1 MRTIQRNHQG
11 VRIRT
16 ICLISFIFTTCYPSI
31 SSELVGYEN
40 TPCKRFQIK
49 AKIHN
54 YITDGT
60 QTVGLSPT
68 EKEPIGKGQH
78 TWQQIF
84 CDVEQGK
91 VLTRIFFSETFPDN
105 PELPSQILYLHAG
118 ESTFIDYL
126 KKRVIRSRY
135 NQNYM
140 DGSNLVWAGRVH
152 AGKVLAG
159 VIKNVSPEITKM
171 DNDRFPLTLKA
182 GAPHFA
188 PPAFPEPIT
197 LTVDQHIRVIKLEE
211 KQRVFHFEWNSLT
224 SKAFDYVSQA
234 TMQTKGGPLHM
245 CQEMTVSEYLYNP
258 TFPENLFELNYPDS
272 FEKHDLRKLLSP
284 PQF

>member
-1 MRTIQRNHQG
+1 MRTFQRDQQTFRIQ
-11 VRIRT
+11 T
-16 ICLISFIFTTCYPSI
+16 ICLIVFTVITCYPSI
-31 SSELVGYEN
+31 SAELVGYEN
-40 TPCKRFQIK
+40 TTCKRFRIK
-49 AKIHN
+49 VRIHN

-60 QTVGLSPT
+60 QEVGLSPT

-91 VLTRIFFSETFPDN
+91 VLVRIFFSKTFPDN
-105 PELPSQILYLHAG
+105 PEFPSQILYLHNG

-159 VIKNVSPEITKM
+159 VIKNVSPEIAKLN
-171 DNDRFPLTLKA
+171 NDHFPLTLKA

-188 PPAFPEPIT
+188 PPAFPEPIV
-197 LTVDQHIRVIKLEE
+197 LTMDQHMRVIKLEE
-211 KQRVFHFEWNSLT
+211 KQRIFHFEWNSLK

-234 TMQTKGGPLHM
+234 TMQTKGGPLRI
-245 CQEMTVSEYLYNP
+245 CQDTTVSEYLFNP
-258 TFPENLFELNYPDS
+258 TFPENIFEPDFPES